1 MNERVWHV
9 QVGQPGA
16 DRVGR
21 SRGQRPSMH
30 VFGLLP
36 LQFRRGFR
44 VSPTRGRLG
53 DELQGISAGPS
64 VEAQGASHRP
74 VSVLV
79 AWAMAT
85 FALVNSDV
93 GGGGECAR

>member
-1 MNERVWHV
+1 MFR
-9 QVGQPGA
+9 
-16 DRVGR
+16 
-21 SRGQRPSMH
+21 RGSPELIVSVAPVANVPSMH
-30 VFGLLP
+30 VFGLLL

-64 VEAQGASHRP
+64 VAAQGASHRP
-74 VSVLV
+74 VSVL
-79 AWAMAT
+79 AARAMAT
-85 FALVNSDV
+85 LALVNSDV